1 MPVLEHDLTQDI
13 GYDRNAS
20 PMVVTLVSFLH
31 FAVFR
36 RQTLTPSV
44 AFTSVRLLLFT
55 MSKWLLRL
63 DGVYTVV
70 AGRW

>member
-1 MPVLEHDLTQDI
+1 
-13 GYDRNAS
+13 
-20 PMVVTLVSFLH
+20 MVVTLVSFLH

-55 MSKWLLRL
+55 MFKWLLSL

-70 AGRW
+70 AGRWLVSDTMQMGSSERSNLI